1 MRRRQIREEKP
12 RPKRRRRHDDDGG
25 PAPSPVAVPS
35 SAHGRELLTR
45 LRVERDT
52 IDQALDLLVCDARG
66 RPSDA

>member
-12 RPKRRRRHDDDGG
+12 RPKRRRRHDDGG

-45 LRVERDT
+45 LRVERDS
-52 IDQALDLLVCDARG
+52 IDRVLDLLVCDAHG

>member
-12 RPKRRRRHDDDGG
+12 RPKRRRRHDDDGDT
-25 PAPSPVAVPS
+25 APSPVAVP

-52 IDQALDLLVCDARG
+52 IDQALDLLVRDPRG
-66 RPSDA
+66 RTSDA